1 MQKPHKEVVR
11 MEELSTRYN
20 PSDLEEKW
28 YSLWKEGGYFEPRG
42 TGEPFTIMIPPPN
55 ITAPLHM
62 GHALNLVIQDI
73 IIRFKRMKGFKALWV
88 PGEDHAGIATQNAV
102 EKDLAKKGTNR
113 KELGREKF
121 LEATWNWTAEYRQRI
136 REQIEAMGCSVDW
149 SRERFTMDDE
159 LSEAV
164 RKSFVDLYKQGLI
177 YRGKYI
183 VNWCP
188 RCSTVLSDEEVEHE
202 DEKGAF
208 YHIKY
213 PIKGSEEYIVIA
225 TTRPE
230 TMLAD
235 TAVAVYPSDDRYEG
249 LAGKTVIL
257 PLMNREIPVIQDRY
271 VDPSFGTGALK
282 VTPAHD
288 PNDFQIGLR
297 HGLEVIEVIDKDA
310 KINENGGKYS
320 GLDRYEARKQ
330 VVKDLEE
337 EGFLIKVEP
346 MVHAVGRCYRCETIV
361 EPSLSDQWYVK
372 VGPLA
377 EKAIEAVE
385 QGDVVF
391 FPETWKKVYLNWMHE
406 IHDWCISRQL
416 WWGHRVPVWYC
427 DDCNEIIVEEHDPEF
442 CPKCGSRKLRQDED
456 VLDTWFSSQLWPF
469 TTLGWPEKTSYL
481 EAFYPTNVLVT
492 AFDIIFFWVARMI
505 MAGYHFMGE
514 RPFDHVYITRL
525 IRDKNGRKMSKSL
538 GNGIDPLDVIEE
550 HGTDAMRFTLAILA
564 AQNHDIKL
572 DVRFF
577 ETYKKFANKIWNA
590 SRFVLL
596 NMEGFEKMEIDET
609 KLAVEDRWIMS
620 RLAKSVSAVERSIDV
635 YDFPTASKTIYSFFW
650 NEFCD
655 WYIES
660 IKPRLN
666 RGGEDRTVAQN
677 VLITTLDAS
686 LRMLHPFM
694 PYITEELWQRLPGSE
709 GLLIASKWPE
719 FDESDFDDASED
731 EFSRIME
738 IVRGIRNVKAEMNIP
753 PSSKTDIYCLGR
765 EIDSEVLKLVSHLSN
780 SNEIGRRDEKTSG
793 SVSAWADTENALYV
807 VLGEIDT
814 EAEIQRLQGKLEKER
829 NDLTRTKSKL
839 ENKSFVDN
847 APEEVVNENRERLSI
862 SQDNIRR
869 IEKIIEDL
877 R

>member
-1 MQKPHKEVVR
+1 MK
-11 MEELSTRYN
+11 ELSTRYS
-20 PSDLEEKW
+20 PSELEKKW
-28 YSLWKEGGYFEPRG
+28 YSRWKEGGYFEPRG

-62 GHALNLVIQDI
+62 GHALNLVIQDF
-73 IIRFKRMKGFKALWV
+73 IIRFKRMKGFRALWV

-113 KELGREKF
+113 KEMGREKF
-121 LEATWNWTAEYRQRI
+121 LETTWDWAKEYRQRI

-149 SRERFTMDDE
+149 SRERFTMDDG

-164 RKSFVDLYKQGLI
+164 RKAFVDLYKEGLI

-213 PIKGSEEYIVIA
+213 PIKGGEEFVVIA

-235 TAVAVYPSDDRYEG
+235 TAVAVYPSDERYSD
-249 LAGKTVIL
+249 LTGKTVIL
-257 PLMNREIPVIQDRY
+257 PLMEREIPIIQDRY

-310 KINENGGKYS
+310 KINENGGKYR

-337 EGFLIKVEP
+337 QGFLIKIEP
-346 MVHAVGRCYRCETIV
+346 MVHAVGRCYRCDTVV

-377 EKAIEAVE
+377 ERAIAAVE
-385 QGDVVF
+385 NGEVVF
-391 FPETWKKVYLNWMHE
+391 FPETWKKVYLNWMRE
-406 IHDWCISRQL
+406 IRDWCISRQL

-427 DDCNEIIVEEHDPEF
+427 DDCNEVIVEENDPSV

-469 TTLGWPEKTSYL
+469 TTLGWPETTPDL
-481 EAFYPTNVLVT
+481 ETFYPTSVLVT

-505 MAGYHFMGE
+505 MAGYHFIGD

-538 GNGIDPLDVIEE
+538 GNGIDPLDVIKE
-550 HGTDAMRFTLAILA
+550 HGTDAMRFTLAVLA

-572 DVRFF
+572 DVKFF
-577 ETYKKFANKIWNA
+577 DTYKKFANKIWNA
-590 SRFVLL
+590 ARFALL
-596 NMEGFEKMEIDET
+596 NIEGFEEIDLRKE
-609 KLAVEDRWIMS
+609 KLAIEDRWILS
-620 RLAKSVSAVERSIDV
+620 RLARSVKTVEESIDS
-635 YDFPTASKTIYSFFW
+635 YDFPSAAKTIYSFFW

-666 RGGEDRTVAQN
+666 GGGRNRTIAQN
-677 VLITTLDAS
+677 VLVRILDSS

-694 PYITEELWQRLPGSE
+694 PYITEELWQRLPDSK
-709 GLLIASKWPE
+709 GLLIASEWPE
-719 FDESDFDDASED
+719 FDESDFDVSSEN
-731 EFSRIME
+731 EFSKIME
-738 IVRGIRNVKAEMNIP
+738 MVRGIRNVKAEMNIP
-753 PSSKTDIYCLGR
+753 PSSRTDVYYLGER
-765 EIDSEVLKLVSHLSN
+765 IDTEILKLVSNLSN
-780 SNEIGRRDEKTSG
+780 SGELIARSEKASG
-793 SVSAWADTENALYV
+793 SVSAWGDSGNTLYV

-814 EAEIQRLQGKLEKER
+814 IAEIERLEGKLEKER
-829 NDLTRTKSKL
+829 SDLARTKSKL

-847 APEEVVNENRERLSI
+847 APEEVVNENKERLII

-877 R
+877 K